1 MIELNKWSGSF
12 NEPTHQ
18 YFREDGKELSG
29 VTGMLKKML
38 FNEEYKGVSESVLAN
53 AAERGSLIH
62 KRIELYDAM
71 GVGTDMPEVMNY
83 ANLKKEFGLEC
94 IASEYLV
101 SDDENYASA
110 IDKVFH
116 KAETPEDEV
125 VLGDI
130 KTTYQFNRE
139 YVSWQLSVYAYFFE
153 RLNPRLKVTTLI
165 GLWIREDK
173 RRGSIAKVIEV
184 ERKSVEIIEEL
195 IKCSVEGRPF
205 TLERVP
211 SFISEN
217 IDKLIF
223 LNERINALTEE
234 KKAIVAEIMQNMQN
248 KDMTK
253 VDTGV
258 ILFTRKAAATRTT
271 FDTTRFKAE
280 HADMYKEYTKESV
293 GEETLQLK
301 FRE

>member
-1 MIELNKWSGSF
+1 MIELKKWSGVF
-12 NEPTHQ
+12 RETTHQ

-38 FNEEYKGVSESVLAN
+38 FQEEYKGVSQAVLNN

-62 KRIELYDAM
+62 KRIELYDNM

-83 ANLKKEFGLEC
+83 ANLIKSSGLNC

-116 KAETPEDEV
+116 QEGAPNDEV

-130 KTTYQFNRE
+130 KTTYNLNRE

-153 RLNPRLKVTTLI
+153 LMNEKLKVSQLVA
-165 GLWIREDK
+165 LWIREDK
-173 RRGSIAKVIEV
+173 TRGSIAKIIEV
-184 ERKSVEIIEEL
+184 ERKPTEVVEEL
-195 IKCSVEGRPF
+195 ISCAVEGRPF

-211 SFISEN
+211 SYITEN

-223 LNERINALTEE
+223 LTQRIKELQAE
-234 KKAIVAEIMQNMQN
+234 KSEIVEDILKNMKQSN
-248 KDMTK
+248 TDK
-253 VDTGV
+253 VDAGV
-258 ILFTRKAAATRTT
+258 ILFSIKAASKRTT
-271 FDTTRFKAE
+271 FDTTKFKAE
-280 HADMYKEYTKESV
+280 HETMYKKYLSTSDVAESLNV
-293 GEETLQLK
+293 K
-301 FRE
+301 IRE